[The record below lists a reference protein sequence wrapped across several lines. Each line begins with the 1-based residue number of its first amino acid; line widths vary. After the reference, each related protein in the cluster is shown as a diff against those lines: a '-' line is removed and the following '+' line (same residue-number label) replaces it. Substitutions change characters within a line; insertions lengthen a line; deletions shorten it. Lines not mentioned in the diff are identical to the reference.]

1 MNKNIS
7 EEIIEIGGKEYTLFL
22 NRIGIINWE
31 RMVNL
36 NDKADEFNQTAKEL
50 QEEQQEVEIT
60 DDTNPFEMYSDVNED
75 ELNKQLNEMI
85 DIYVKFYWVAL
96 YTHHKLTIGQ
106 VKELFNVAMEE
117 YGIEQLSELAN
128 QMIETANSDLMKKE
142 RKNLKALKSTKIN

>member
-22 NRIGIINWE
+22 NRTGIVNWE
-31 RMVNL
+31 KMVKL
-36 NDKADEFNQTAKEL
+36 SDKAEKFQKTAKEL
-50 QEEQQEVEIT
+50 QEVSNEVEIT
-60 DDTNPFEMYSDVNED
+60 DETNPFEMYGDINENELD
-75 ELNKQLNEMI
+75 EQLNEMI
-85 DIYVKFYWVAL
+85 EIYIKFYWVAL

-142 RKNLKALKSTKIN
+142 RKNLKALKSTKKN

>member
-36 NDKADEFNQTAKEL
+36 NDKADEFKQTAKEL

-60 DDTNPFEMYSDVNED
+60 DETNPFEMYSDVNED

-117 YGIEQLSELAN
+117 YGIEA
-128 QMIETANSDLMKKE
+128 I
-142 RKNLKALKSTKIN
+142 

>member
-36 NDKADEFNQTAKEL
+36 NDKADEFQKTAKEL
-50 QEEQQEVEIT
+50 QDEQEEVEIT
-60 DDTNPFEMYSDVNED
+60 DETNPFEMYSDVNED

>member
-36 NDKADEFNQTAKEL
+36 NDKADEFKQTAKEL

>member
-36 NDKADEFNQTAKEL
+36 NDKADEFKQTAKEL

-60 DDTNPFEMYSDVNED
+60 DETNPFEMYSDVNED